1 MKYGQLISAVVLACG
16 LLGCTDFDGSLKER
30 LQAEYDRMNE
40 TGNMAICY
48 LAGHVRF
55 PYIDDP
61 TLDEGKIPAD
71 LMRYYNINREELA
84 IHLPLFAELGLLER
98 QPVSEGSPYFRYSLT
113 EEGQKALYFWP
124 GQGPAGVSRD
134 LDDKAYFCYGRR
146 VILKVTDIEDVR
158 AAGGEYVYTEIS
170 YDNQLENVPEWA
182 RDDRLL
188 ALFQKTIKHYEGKT
202 YKGSGRVIKKDGAY
216 YNAGG
221 IGRLAIGQY

>member
-40 TGNMAICY
+40 TGNRAICY

-61 TLDEGKIPAD
+61 TLDEGKIPSN
-71 LMRYYNINREELA
+71 LVKSYNANLERLA
-84 IHLPLFAELGLLER
+84 KRLPLFAELGLLER

-124 GQGPAGVSRD
+124 GQGEGVARNLKD
-134 LDDKAYFCYGRR
+134 YAYFCYGRR

-158 AAGGEYVYTEIS
+158 AAGGEYVYTIIR
-170 YDNQLENVPEWA
+170 YDNQLEGVPEWA

-188 ALFQKTIKHYEGKT
+188 TLFQQFTKYYEGKT

>member
-61 TLDEGKIPAD
+61 TLDEGKIPSN
-71 LMRYYNINREELA
+71 LVKSYNANLERLA
-84 IHLPLFAELGLLER
+84 KRLPLFTELGLLER

-124 GQGPAGVSRD
+124 GQGEGVARNLKDYS
-134 LDDKAYFCYGRR
+134 YFCYGRR

-188 ALFQKTIKHYEGKT
+188 ALFQQFTKYYEGKT
-202 YKGSGRVIKKDGAY
+202 YKGAGNVIKKDGAY

-221 IGRLAIGQY
+221 IGRLAIGHY

>member
-40 TGNMAICY
+40 TGNRAICY

-61 TLDEGKIPAD
+61 TLDEGKIPSN
-71 LMRYYNINREELA
+71 LVKSYNANLERLA
-84 IHLPLFAELGLLER
+84 KRLPLFAELGLLER

-124 GQGPAGVSRD
+124 GQGEGVARNLKDYS
-134 LDDKAYFCYGRR
+134 YFCYGRR

-170 YDNQLENVPEWA
+170 YDNQLEGVPEWA
-182 RDDRLL
+182 RDDRLM
-188 ALFQKTIKHYEGKT
+188 ALFQQFTKEYEGKT
-202 YKGSGRVIKKDGAY
+202 YKGSGNVIKKGGAY

-221 IGRLAIGQY
+221 IGRLAIGHY